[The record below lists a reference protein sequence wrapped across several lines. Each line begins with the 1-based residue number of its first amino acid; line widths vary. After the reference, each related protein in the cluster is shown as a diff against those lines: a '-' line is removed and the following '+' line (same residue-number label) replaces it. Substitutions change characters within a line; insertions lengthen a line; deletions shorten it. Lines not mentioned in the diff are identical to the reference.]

1 MKKRSWGYITI
12 GLLFGA
18 LIGSLIGSLLGWIL
32 PEGVVKDFFLLGV
45 TFDLAGLV
53 GNDSG
58 VVVINLIIITFK
70 FGLSI
75 AFNFT
80 SLIGLATAYYFLRFF
95 R

>member
-1 MKKRSWGYITI
+1 MKKRSWGYITL
-12 GLLFGA
+12 GLVFGA
-18 LIGSLIGSLLGWIL
+18 LIGSLIGSLLGWVL

-45 TFDLAGLV
+45 NFDLAGLV
-53 GNDSG
+53 GNESG

>member
-1 MKKRSWGYITI
+1 MKKRSWGYITL
-12 GLLFGA
+12 GLFVGA
-18 LIGSLIGSLLGWIL
+18 LIGSLLGSLLGWIL
-32 PEGVVKDFFLLGV
+32 PAGVVKDFFLLGV
-45 TFDLAGLV
+45 NFDLAGLV

-58 VVVINLIIITFK
+58 VIVLDLIIITFK

-95 R
+95 H

>member
-1 MKKRSWGYITI
+1 MKKRSWGYISL
-12 GLLFGA
+12 GLVAGA
-18 LIGSLIGSLLGWIL
+18 MIGSLLGNLLGWIL

-45 TFDLAGLV
+45 SFDIAGLV

-58 VVVINLIIITFK
+58 VIVIDLIIVTFK

-75 AFNFT
+75 ALNFT

>member
-1 MKKRSWGYITI
+1 MKKRSWGYITL
-12 GLLFGA
+12 GLVFGA
-18 LIGSLIGSLLGWIL
+18 LIGSLIGQLLGWIL

-45 TFDLAGLV
+45 SFDLAGLV
-53 GNDSG
+53 GNEPG
-58 VVVINLIIITFK
+58 VVVIDLIIITFK
-70 FGLSI
+70 FGVSI

>member
-1 MKKRSWGYITI
+1 MKKRSWGYITL
-12 GLLFGA
+12 GLVAGA
-18 LIGSLIGSLLGWIL
+18 MIGSLLGNLLGWIL

-45 TFDLAGLV
+45 SFDIAGLV

-58 VVVINLIIITFK
+58 VIVIDLIIVTFK

-75 AFNFT
+75 ALNFT